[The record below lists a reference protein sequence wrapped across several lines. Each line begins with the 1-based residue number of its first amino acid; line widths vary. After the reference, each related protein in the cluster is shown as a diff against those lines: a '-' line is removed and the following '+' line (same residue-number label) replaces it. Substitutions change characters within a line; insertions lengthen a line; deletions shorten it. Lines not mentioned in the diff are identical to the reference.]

1 MGDPETTPKSEPLP
15 TDSEPAIPGVP
26 LGQRTPEALA
36 EPITDP
42 NVTELQDRRRP
53 LP

>member
-1 MGDPETTPKSEPLP
+1 MGDPEATPESAPP
-15 TDSEPAIPGVP
+15 PADPEPAIPGVP
-26 LGQRTPEALA
+26 LGQRKPEAVA